1 MIRTIQQ
8 RIYVVGMLPLALLAV
23 TLVTINGIVR
33 INEANRQLRDAQTV
47 TVQLLHGSA
56 VDALVIGNSLAFEQI
71 VHGVIKASPA
81 VACVALTNT
90 DHQTVASA
98 GDCDRGALS
107 QDLVPISARTEG
119 LSDLAEPGSAIV
131 VGELR
136 VSMNQNSVLR
146 KRDEVIAQLAL
157 SLLLTAAVL
166 VVVARVLRSRLIQP
180 VRQIDD
186 AMASLSQRDYSVRVK
201 VQGDDDLA
209 RLARAVNDT
218 IETIASY
225 TTELEQRRK
234 DADRALH
241 DADEANLARDG
252 LVRSLTEDLEG
263 PMNLMHSELTAIA
276 MTNQDAALREPIKAV
291 MALLQEAQA
300 NFDDLIEVATSLERN
315 RSLPTRDL
323 NEFVADFRRD
333 IAELAST
340 QVAPINL
347 LFAQIPETPLRR
359 SGVSLDLD
367 AVRVRKALVYL
378 VRAMARRCKPSGV
391 QMTMELAKASP
402 DELHLSIHLMA
413 SYPVLR
419 SSSSPDVPLSPAKV
433 ATAPPDLLQLT
444 DRESKIIEYLLR
456 TSGLVP
462 TFSASPLG
470 SVSVVLEASCHYV
483 AERSNGA
490 SMEWSFATR
499 PIATTVIT
507 DDESLTRLTTRGV
520 LSNHEITRM
529 SFSDAL
535 NRAADLLSQ
544 DALLIDISDDVAAA
558 FTLLTRLQAGS
569 KQLPQ
574 LIAICP
580 PGRISD
586 SLGERLFQLG
596 FGAMVQKPLQ
606 YSRLL
611 KIVRAS
617 LTTRSVGGEP
627 LDK

>member
-23 TLVTINGIVR
+23 TLAALNGIVR

-47 TVQLLHGSA
+47 TVQLLYGSA

-71 VHGVIKASPA
+71 VHGVVKSSPA
-81 VACVALTNT
+81 VACIALTNT
-90 DHQTVASA
+90 DHQTVATA
-98 GDCDRGALS
+98 GRCNAAPLN
-107 QDLVPISARTEG
+107 QDLVAINARTEG
-119 LSDLAEPGSAIV
+119 LSDLAEPASAVV

-136 VSMNQNSVLR
+136 VSMNQESVVR
-146 KRDEVIAQLAL
+146 KRNEVIAQLAL

-166 VVVARVLRSRLIQP
+166 IVVARVLRSRLIQP
-180 VRQIDD
+180 VRHIGD
-186 AMASLSQRDYSVRVK
+186 AMTSLSRRDYSVRVK
-201 VQGDDDLA
+201 IEGDDDLA
-209 RLARAVNDT
+209 RLGRAINET

-225 TTELEQRRK
+225 TTELEERRK

-276 MTNQDAALREPIKAV
+276 MTNSDPALREPIKAV

-300 NFDDLIEVATSLERN
+300 NLDDLIEVATSLERN

-323 NEFVADFRRD
+323 NDFVTDLRRD
-333 IAELAST
+333 IAQLASS
-340 QVAPINL
+340 QAAPINL
-347 LFAQIPETPLRR
+347 LFAEIPATPLRR

-378 VRAMARRCKPSGV
+378 LRAMARRCKPSGV
-391 QMTMELAKASP
+391 QMTMELAKASV
-402 DELHLSIHLMA
+402 DELHLSIHVNA
-413 SYPVLR
+413 SYQPAQSASAR
-419 SSSSPDVPLSPAKV
+419 EVPLSPAKV
-433 ATAPPDLLQLT
+433 ANTPPDILEWT

-456 TSGLVP
+456 TSGLVA
-462 TFSASPLG
+462 TFTNGTLG
-470 SVSVVLEASCHYV
+470 SVSVLLEASCHYV
-483 AERSNGA
+483 AERSSGA
-490 SMEWSFATR
+490 PLEWSFATR

-507 DDESLTRLTTRGV
+507 DDESLKRLTTRGV
-520 LSNHEITRM
+520 LSNHEVRQM
-529 SFSDAL
+529 SFTNAL
-535 NRAADLLSQ
+535 MHAAELLSQ
-544 DALLIDISDDVAAA
+544 DALLVDISDDVAAA
-558 FTLLTRLQAGS
+558 FTLLTRLKAGE
-569 KQLPQ
+569 KNLPQ

-596 FGAMVQKPLQ
+596 FAAMVQKPLQ

-617 LTTRSVGGEP
+617 LSARSIGSNA